1 MQMPLSHDMV
11 QCGFAVVGFPNI
23 DSMPPGPDYNSSS
36 TTGEDG
42 EAVLIMIQIIK
53 KIIDLFHNFA
63 IFF

>member
-1 MQMPLSHDMV
+1 MV

-42 EAVLIMIQIIK
+42 DVEDVGDDDDQG
-53 KIIDLFHNFA
+53 DDDDRD
-63 IFF
+63 